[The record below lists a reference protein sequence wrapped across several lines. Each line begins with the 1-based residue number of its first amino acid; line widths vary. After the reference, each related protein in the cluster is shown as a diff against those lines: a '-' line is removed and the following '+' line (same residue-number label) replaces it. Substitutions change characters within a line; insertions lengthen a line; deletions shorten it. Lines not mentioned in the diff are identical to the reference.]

1 LPHKA
6 HGYWV
11 DVFELLDVAV
21 AALAGYD
28 PHTGR
33 FIQPDPHIQAPEHLQ
48 SFNRYSYVLNN
59 PLNAT
64 DPTGEIWGWIA
75 AAVFTAI
82 VAKEVPELRP
92 FLAIAWSI
100 ALAPGAGFVNMG
112 IGPIAQTA
120 VAGFTSGAIGSG
132 SVKGGMRGMATAML
146 FYGVGRLAD
155 SQFVGAAQAAE
166 KAADPV
172 AALGNAQ
179 GVWGNGGLA
188 RIGLHALAGC
198 ASAGISGGD
207 CGRGAA
213 TAGFTKAAGAYSPS
227 FDGVAANTVKYA
239 IIGGTVEV
247 IGGGKFANGAT
258 TGAFQYLFNECG
270 HGGCGWGDTK
280 VTITGNYAAG
290 PVGQYGTYPSSLHL
304 EIRIENGYD
313 TITIEGQPGSYS
325 VCKGLRLVKESDK
338 PHPAPVFSM
347 ELPVPKGMSMQQLA
361 TNLVEAARAY
371 QNNLPYNFPLAGT
384 GTMMWGYNSNSYVSG
399 VLQRATGQYQSGI
412 VDAAR
417 RAGFLVPGF
426 SRPIS
431 IGP

>member
-258 TGAFQYLFNECG
+258 TGAFQYLFNCLASKCNGADYKDKSPG
-270 HGGCGWGDTK
+270 HENSPYSSPELCNLSTNGCM
-280 VTITGNYAAG
+280 A
-290 PVGQYGTYPSSLHL
+290 
-304 EIRIENGYD
+304 
-313 TITIEGQPGSYS
+313 
-325 VCKGLRLVKESDK
+325 
-338 PHPAPVFSM
+338 
-347 ELPVPKGMSMQQLA
+347 
-361 TNLVEAARAY
+361 AARTELACNSAPG
-371 QNNLPYNFPLAGT
+371 QSACNGVGKGDVRTALIGSNNVVTQYMPNENMIINGTSMGHRYHDGYIVRWIGVDSAGGVRIWT
-384 GTMMWGYNSNSYVSG
+384 YGIGTNSSTYMALENQFGGRLLFEAIG
-399 VLQRATGQYQSGI
+399 VRNALN
-412 VDAAR
+412 VR
-417 RAGFLVPGF
+417 RALNQ
-426 SRPIS
+426 
-431 IGP
+431 